1 MNYYE
6 SAEDYLERILMLT
19 NQNGSVRSID
29 IAIDMNFSKASVSIA
44 MKKLKE
50 KGYILVDP
58 QGYISLTDS
67 GYQIANHILERH
79 TIISQALIALGVS
92 KEIALKDACKIEHV
106 LSEETFQMIK
116 SHLLS
121 HKKDQ

>member
-19 NQNGSVRSID
+19 NQKGAVRSID
-29 IAIDMNFSKASVSIA
+29 IAMDMNFSKASVSIA

-50 KGYILVDP
+50 KGYIIVDS
-58 QGYISLTDS
+58 QGLIFLTTE
-67 GYQIANHILERH
+67 GLKIANQILERH
-79 TIISQALIALGVS
+79 TIISEALMALGVT

-106 LSEETFQMIK
+106 LSDETFQMIK
-116 SHLLS
+116 THLS
-121 HKKDQ
+121 HFKKD